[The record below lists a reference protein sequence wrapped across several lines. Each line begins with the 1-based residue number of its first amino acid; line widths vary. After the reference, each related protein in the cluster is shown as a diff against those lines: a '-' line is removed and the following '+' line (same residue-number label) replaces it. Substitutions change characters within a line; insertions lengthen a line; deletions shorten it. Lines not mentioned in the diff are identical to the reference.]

1 MTESI
6 VYRSTATGLWE
17 EAAASLGE
25 PEVGLEDAIDSRM
38 AFLTEWLQENTPCSH
53 EGLAGLDSA
62 TREQIFW
69 HHGYLVALRSVR
81 SFMQR
86 RRHVLN

>member
-6 VYRSTATGLWE
+6 VYPRRNELWE

-25 PEVGLEDAIDSRM
+25 PEVALEDAIESRM
-38 AFLTEWLQENTPCSH
+38 ALLSEWLQENAPRSH
-53 EGLAGLDSA
+53 EGLAGLDRA
-62 TREQIFW
+62 AREQIFW

-81 SFMQR
+81 SFIRSR
-86 RRHVLN
+86 RRALN